1 MQENS
6 RSLNNQA
13 ILFAKNGEY
22 QEAIACLKRAITVEK
37 SNSLLWFNLA
47 ITYRDAGDL
56 DNAINTMEYA
66 YRLNPEDEEILENLA
81 NLHYAAGNN
90 ESALSYAVTGLEKNS
105 MNPHF
110 WNTAGVVYFSVSS
123 FDDAAE
129 FFEHAVFLSP
139 NYYDAIFNLRD
150 TYVELNNTAGVE
162 ECSRKLAELSRGG
175 LND

>member
-6 RSLNNQA
+6 KSLNNQA
-13 ILFAKNGEY
+13 IVFAQNGEY

-37 SNSLLWFNLA
+37 SNTLLYFNLA
-47 ITYRDAGDL
+47 ITYRDAGDI
-56 DNAINTMEYA
+56 NSAINTMEYA
-66 YRLNPEDEEILENLA
+66 YRLNPEDEEIIECLA
-81 NLHYAAGNN
+81 NLYYATGNN
-90 ESALSYAVTGLEKNS
+90 ETALNYAISGLEINS

-110 WNTAGVVYFSVSS
+110 WNMAGVVYFSVSS

-139 NYYDAIFNLRD
+139 NYYDAIYNLRD
-150 TYVELNNTAGVE
+150 TYVELNNKAGVE
-162 ECSRKLAELSRGG
+162 ECSRKLNELEQGG